1 VIFIDTAAF
10 YALID
15 AQDPSH
21 SAARLTM
28 ERLRVAEATLLTHEY
43 VLVETTALIQ
53 RRLGIGALRRFV
65 DGLLPLVEVA
75 WVDGHLHA
83 EARQALLAAGRR
95 EVSLVD
101 WTSFL
106 VMRRRGIRTAF
117 AFDDDFA
124 AQGFQTLPG
133 MTAGLVGGPP
143 SPGDS
148 RTRSR
153 PALESSE

>member
-15 AQDPSH
+15 AHDPNH
-21 SAARLTM
+21 GAARLTM
-28 ERLRVAEATLLTHEY
+28 ERLRVAEASLLTHEY

-53 RRLGIGALRRFV
+53 RRLGIGALRRFA

-83 EARQALLAAGRR
+83 EAREALLAAGRR

-106 VMRRRGIRTAF
+106 VMRRHGVNQAF
-117 AFDDDFA
+117 TFDADFA
-124 AQGFQTLPG
+124 AQGFEVLP
-133 MTAGLVGGPP
+133 AP
-143 SPGDS
+143 
-148 RTRSR
+148 
-153 PALESSE
+153 